1 MHGDRRSTM
10 GHSEVVGDDDIA
22 FKPVMHVKSPCA
34 RKMIVQLV
42 PQRHER
48 VVRIAD
54 DATSKA
60 DIEVQR
66 RVAGGGMADDERVL
80 YAGGK
85 RFECAKARIHRADLH
100 RFLRSWQPWD
110 AGNVPHRRFPAFVH
124 SDQPAAAP
132 STGFVHSL
140 PFMNGSYWV

>member
-1 MHGDRRSTM
+1 MLMHGDRRSTM

-80 YAGGK
+80 YAGGNVSRAPK
-85 RFECAKARIHRADLH
+85 LVFIALIFTVFSARGSRGMRETSGTDDSPLSFIQISPLLP
-100 RFLRSWQPWD
+100 LR
-110 AGNVPHRRFPAFVH
+110 PA
-124 SDQPAAAP
+124 SSIRCP
-132 STGFVHSL
+132 S
-140 PFMNGSYWV
+140 